1 MFLEAL
7 KENRFP
13 GLSSFYRLPSC
24 LDSWL
29 PSTSKASSVASSHL
43 ANSAVTHFTYKD
55 CGDDIEPAWKIQAS
69 LPISRSLMNH
79 TCKVPCTRYSKV
91 LGITAWPSL
100 GVRWGGYIVLSTTMP
115 RLPVLLFITRILLL
129 SQPTS
134 EGYCRSQIW

>member
-1 MFLEAL
+1 MEAL

-13 GLSSFYRLPSC
+13 GFSSFYRLPSC

-29 PSTSKASSVASSHL
+29 PPTSKASSVASSHL
-43 ANSAVTHFTYKD
+43 ADSAVTHFTYKD
-55 CGDDIEPAWKIQAS
+55 CGDDIEPAWKIQAN
-69 LPISRSLMNH
+69 LPISRSLRNH

-91 LGITAWPSL
+91 LGIRAWPSL
-100 GVRWGGYIVLSTTMP
+100 GAGGGGGDIVLATTMP
-115 RLPVLLFITRILLL
+115 RLPVLLFMTRLLLL